1 MVLLGSATLLSCLS
15 HQKLINDMTMKQIGV
30 FVEQWQFNKS
40 TIITKRNLVS
50 EFTLCFTY

>member
-1 MVLLGSATLLSCLS
+1 MLLGSATLLSCLN